1 MIPNF
6 ERMVGNESIII
17 SIKRMLQCK
26 ICFKADTANV
36 YSSQLCHTG
45 TYCADC
51 LTKQNCTKCRE
62 NKTDIDPQLIPLLD
76 QVYFKC
82 SNSKYGCTQI
92 VQFSYIRQHEVFC
105 PYTNMKKPPSN
116 NGFDRSIL
124 DAPSF
129 VPKKNPF
136 LSQLSELSFPSSKN
150 TFPTEQLLKR
160 VDDLEKYNKEH
171 CLEFNFIRQEIDA
184 INKATQNHVN
194 ESIKEFINSKPLK

>member
-17 SIKRMLQCK
+17 SIKRLLQCK

-51 LTKQNCTKCRE
+51 LAKQNCTQCRE
-62 NKTDIDPQLIPLLD
+62 KKDEIDPQLLPLLE

-82 SNSKYGCTQI
+82 GNSRYGCTQI
-92 VQFSYIRQHEVFC
+92 VQFSYIRQHEVLC
-105 PYTNMKKPPSN
+105 PYTNMKKPFSN
-116 NGFDRSIL
+116 NSFDRNIL

-136 LSQLSELSFPSSKN
+136 LSQLSEFCSPSAKAGFPI
-150 TFPTEQLLKR
+150 EQLLKR
-160 VDDLEKYNKEH
+160 VEDLEKYNKEH
-171 CLEFNFIRQEIDA
+171 CLEFNFIRQEMDA
-184 INKATQNHVN
+184 INKASQNQVN
-194 ESIKEFINSKPLK
+194 ENIKEFINSTPLI